1 MNKLEFIE
9 FLLTKKKID
18 KDVLS
23 KSKNI
28 DDCPEAYRIMLAID
42 GSDFIRT
49 ILNPKSYGEVDLAAG
64 DLKKFSG
71 INKLEIKEKAISF
84 INDLVIQSKLK
95 FEYKKIQSSK
105 KFKNN
110 LGDNTIVGIDLGT
123 TNTLASI
130 IENGKAISI
139 PMKDGRRM
147 LPSVI
152 SINKKDKFE
161 TGFNALRQQV
171 VNPKDTFFSVKR
183 FIGRR
188 SSEFSPTLIQKYPF
202 KIDLEND
209 KLGIFS
215 SKLNKRFE
223 CEELSAQVLI
233 SLKENIE
240 QFLDKRIKDCILT
253 VPAYFDHNQRVATK
267 KAASIAGLNVKRL
280 ISEPTAA
287 AFAYGISK
295 NNTNS
300 VSLVLD
306 LGGGTFDI
314 SLVRSEG
321 DDLDAFTVVAH
332 SGDRDLGG
340 DDYTNSLIDEI
351 TKSIKRENKSVDLN
365 LGIQNLIRDE
375 VNKAK
380 HLLSFQEEVDI
391 NFPVLPTKDNQ
402 IFSYSQN
409 LKRVDFEKITKEFTN
424 KIKVVINDFLNLE
437 KVKKNK
443 IDRVVLVGG
452 ASRMPLFVNLIE
464 KLTKIKPQVD
474 INPDEVISHGAAYC
488 AEYTFSTIVQKTII
502 DVTPLSLGIQTQGDV
517 HSVIIPANTSLPT
530 RKSQEFTTTEEYQNQ
545 VTIKVYQGNRMIAS
559 DNIFLNSFLLSNIQ
573 KARAGVPK
581 IEVSFQ
587 IDMDGI
593 MTVTARDKLTN
604 SKKSIQISNSLN
616 LTEEEIKKMQ
626 NVAVEMSYEDS
637 NKKLF
642 SEKINELSTWKTIFD
657 DIENPKLSKQQKN
670 IIERVEKCLNQLH
683 DSNENPDDLITS
695 IKKIIEIQKS
705 DKFANV

>member
-139 PMKDGRRM
+139 PMKDGKRM

-340 DDYTNSLIDEI
+340 DDYTNLLIDEI
-351 TKSIKRENKSVDLN
+351 TKSIKRENKRVDLN

-375 VNKAK
+375 ANKAK

-409 LKRVDFEKITKEFTN
+409 LKRDDFEKITKEFTD

-443 IDRVVLVGG
+443 IDKVVLVGG

-488 AEYTFSTIVQKTII
+488 AEYTFSTLVQKTII

-670 IIERVEKCLNQLH
+670 TIERVEKCLNQLH

>member
-1 MNKLEFIE
+1 
-9 FLLTKKKID
+9 
-18 KDVLS
+18 
-23 KSKNI
+23 
-28 DDCPEAYRIMLAID
+28 
-42 GSDFIRT
+42 
-49 ILNPKSYGEVDLAAG
+49 
-64 DLKKFSG
+64 
-71 INKLEIKEKAISF
+71 
-84 INDLVIQSKLK
+84 
-95 FEYKKIQSSK
+95 
-105 KFKNN
+105 
-110 LGDNTIVGIDLGT
+110 
-123 TNTLASI
+123 
-130 IENGKAISI
+130 
-139 PMKDGRRM
+139 MKDGKRM

-340 DDYTNSLIDEI
+340 DDYTNLLIDEI
-351 TKSIKRENKSVDLN
+351 TKSIKRENKRVDLN

-375 VNKAK
+375 ANKAK

-409 LKRVDFEKITKEFTN
+409 LKRDDFEKITKEFTD

-488 AEYTFSTIVQKTII
+488 AEYTFSTLVQKTII

-670 IIERVEKCLNQLH
+670 TIERVEKCLNQLH

>member
-49 ILNPKSYGEVDLAAG
+49 ILNPKSYGEIDLAAG

-84 INDLVIQSKLK
+84 INDLVIQAKLK

-139 PMKDGRRM
+139 PMKDGKRM

-202 KIDLEND
+202 KINLEND

-488 AEYTFSTIVQKTII
+488 AEYTFSTLVQKTII

-670 IIERVEKCLNQLH
+670 TIERVEKCLNQLH

-705 DKFANV
+705 ESFANA

>member
-84 INDLVIQSKLK
+84 INDLVIQAKLK

-139 PMKDGRRM
+139 PMKDGKRM

-488 AEYTFSTIVQKTII
+488 AEYTFSTLVQKTII

-670 IIERVEKCLNQLH
+670 TIERVEKCLNQLH

>member
-84 INDLVIQSKLK
+84 INDLVIQAKLK

-139 PMKDGRRM
+139 PMKDGKRM

-409 LKRVDFEKITKEFTN
+409 LKRDDFEKITKEFTD

-443 IDRVVLVGG
+443 IDKVVLVGG

-488 AEYTFSTIVQKTII
+488 AEYTFSTLVQKTII

-670 IIERVEKCLNQLH
+670 TIERVENCLNQLH